1 LEQSVYSPVQPNKIF
16 EQIAEQIEKRILSG
30 ELRSG
35 DRLPSEREL
44 SEQFHASR
52 TAVREAMKTLAQRG
66 LVDMRPGRGTIVV
79 DATSRAMQQTLGL
92 MVRVGHEDG
101 YANLVELRE
110 LLEPGI
116 AALAATRATDEH
128 ITALQT
134 MVEAMDAHMG
144 DADAYI
150 EADNDFHRILAKATQ
165 NDLILTFVDSI
176 MDLLSE
182 QRKHISTVSGA
193 TARAQHHHKS
203 ILAAI
208 RQHDAEAAR
217 AAMQSH
223 LGQVRQDVEAAN
235 RSDPQ
240 SDHHEAVS

>member
-1 LEQSVYSPVQPNKIF
+1 MYSPVQPNKIF
-16 EQIAEQIEKRILSG
+16 EQIAEQIEKRILRG
-30 ELRSG
+30 ELRNG

-66 LVDMRPGRGTIVV
+66 LVDMRPGRGTIVI

-92 MVRVGHEDG
+92 MVRVGQEDG

-116 AALAATRATDEH
+116 AALAAVRAAEEH
-128 ITALQT
+128 ITAMQT
-134 MVEAMDAHMG
+134 MVEAMDAHMS
-144 DADAYI
+144 DPDAYI
-150 EADNDFHRILAKATQ
+150 EADNEFHRILAKATQ
-165 NDLILTFVDSI
+165 NDLILTIVDSI

-182 QRKHISTVSGA
+182 QRKHISKVSGA
-193 TARAQHHHKS
+193 TARAQQHHKS

-208 RQHDAEAAR
+208 RRHDAEAAR
-217 AAMQSH
+217 IAMQSH

-235 RSDPQ
+235 RS
-240 SDHHEAVS
+240 